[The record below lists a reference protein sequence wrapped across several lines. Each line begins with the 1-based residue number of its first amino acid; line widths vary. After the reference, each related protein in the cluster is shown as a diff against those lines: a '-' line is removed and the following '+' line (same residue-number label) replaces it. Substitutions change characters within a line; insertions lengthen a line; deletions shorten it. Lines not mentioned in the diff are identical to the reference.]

1 MQQST
6 IFDKFWLEYQATS
19 YTTTVCEGPKD
30 ETTVCEGPKDE
41 TNRQQTKYAACC
53 MPTMEDFI
61 IGKKSTNQVVI
72 WSIIHNQWQQVQQ

>member
-19 YTTTVCEGPKD
+19 YTTTVFEGPKDETTVCEGPKD

-41 TNRQQTKYAACC
+41 TNRQQTKYAVCC

-61 IGKKSTNQVVI
+61 IGKNQQI
-72 WSIIHNQWQQVQQ
+72 K

>member
-19 YTTTVCEGPKD
+19 YTTTVFEGPKD
-30 ETTVCEGPKDE
+30 ETTVCQGPKDV
-41 TNRQQTKYAACC
+41 CC

-61 IGKKSTNQVVI
+61 IGKNQQI
-72 WSIIHNQWQQVQQ
+72 K